1 MKTTKQKYTVDTQ
14 LEIKEHKHTTEE
26 NNESTRE
33 KAKDSVYINRDRPQ
47 IKEGTF
53 FPLQQEGLSRWG
65 IKANVQ
71 VREGKG
77 KMKEIEFSYSI

>member
-33 KAKDSVYINRDRPQ
+33 KAKKKKS
-47 IKEGTF
+47 ET
-53 FPLQQEGLSRWG
+53 LQKQPDN
-65 IKANVQ
+65 K
-71 VREGKG
+71 
-77 KMKEIEFSYSI
+77 F

>member
-1 MKTTKQKYTVDTQ
+1 MAQGMMTAGIQGPDHSSSNK
-14 LEIKEHKHTTEE
+14 KER
-26 NNESTRE
+26 STRE

-77 KMKEIEFSYSI
+77 KMKEMEFSYSI